1 MFLQTATGS
10 GLAGFLPLLAE
21 LIASEGDSMFV
32 MAVLAV
38 MYFFFLRP
46 QMKRQKQEAKYRET
60 LSKGMKVVTTSGIHG
75 KIINLID
82 QTVVVESENSR
93 LRFERSAISKEMS
106 QKAYPENKS

>member
-1 MFLQTATGS
+1 
-10 GLAGFLPLLAE
+10 
-21 LIASEGDSMFV
+21 
-32 MAVLAV
+32 
-38 MYFFFLRP
+38 
-46 QMKRQKQEAKYRET
+46 
-60 LSKGMKVVTTSGIHG
+60 MKVVTTSGIHG

>member
-1 MFLQTATGS
+1 MMFLQTATGG
-10 GLAGFLPLLAE
+10 GLAGFLPLL
-21 LIASEGDSMFV
+21 
-32 MAVLAV
+32 AVLAV

-46 QMKRQKQEAKYRET
+46 QMKRQKLEAKYRET